1 MENLV
6 QYTVWLLNRQIPKSQ
21 IKRELGAKFQIQ
33 FRQAENLICLAKA
46 RSLEDSGL
54 SPKEHQINSLAFYE
68 SIITG
73 DDTTI
78 HEKLLAQ
85 GRIDWLCNL
94 KIYRRKDQNEPP
106 PQQVFFLRT
115 IPLAQRNVS
124 PGTRTTFGSKGV
136 KTKEMGV
143 CNS

>member
-1 MENLV
+1 MKETKPKTGPMEMADRV
-6 QYTVWLLNRQIPKSQ
+6 QYTVWLLNRRIPKSE

-46 RSLEDSGL
+46 RILEDSGL

-73 DDTTI
+73 GDTTI

-85 GRIDWLCNL
+85 GRIDWLLNL
-94 KIYRRKDQNEPP
+94 KIHHRMDQNEPP
-106 PQQVFFLRT
+106 RNKSFFY
-115 IPLAQRNVS
+115 A
-124 PGTRTTFGSKGV
+124 
-136 KTKEMGV
+136 
-143 CNS
+143 